1 MPGTQP
7 RGTHSFDPSSS
18 SSLSATQALGVIN
31 AEEDGAEDQVGPPLD
46 SITVPAISSLISPGA
61 SSSRTSSVTSFL
73 PLLPGTFTSSES
85 GHSLPPPSSSLAST
99 VHHPASRQG
108 DNLMDSRSFATSSNV
123 GSSNL
128 GKRKRDA
135 RTGGMQPPSSKR
147 AAKGKTADLDPVII
161 SNNLNSTLN
170 RMVDV
175 MEKSLETGS
184 AAQSSAAPSQ
194 ITQLLPIPSPSL
206 GPVAPASLSPDEILQ
221 QAITLTAADGF
232 LTEDEL
238 VAASIFFTTSSED
251 VVRAARTFIT
261 LANNR
266 AAQRRFLLTQL
277 NTAALLPGRG
287 KNKNNNDDPMMY

>member
-1 MPGTQP
+1 
-7 RGTHSFDPSSS
+7 
-18 SSLSATQALGVIN
+18 
-31 AEEDGAEDQVGPPLD
+31 
-46 SITVPAISSLISPGA
+46 
-61 SSSRTSSVTSFL
+61 
-73 PLLPGTFTSSES
+73 
-85 GHSLPPPSSSLAST
+85 
-99 VHHPASRQG
+99 
-108 DNLMDSRSFATSSNV
+108 
-123 GSSNL
+123 
-128 GKRKRDA
+128 
-135 RTGGMQPPSSKR
+135 MQPPSSKR
-147 AAKGKTADLDPVII
+147 AAKGKTSGLDPVII
-161 SNNLNSTLN
+161 SHNLNSTLN

-184 AAQSSAAPSQ
+184 AAQSSAAQSSAAQSSATPSQ
-194 ITQLLPIPSPSL
+194 IAQLLPIPSPSL

-251 VVRAARTFIT
+251 VVRAARTFVT

-287 KNKNNNDDPMMY
+287 KNKDNNDDPMMY